1 MTGLVAIVDRL
12 RNDLRLELDGRICL
26 SLWGVDGLEAQK
38 GGYFLIKRKNR
49 SIGTLFE
56 IEEIKEI
63 W

>member
-26 SLWGVDGLEAQK
+26 SLWGVDGLEPK
-38 GGYFLIKRKNR
+38 LGNYFLIKRKR
-49 SIGTLFE
+49 RTIGTLWE
-56 IEEIKEI
+56 IDEIKEI